1 MRNFIVT
8 RTAGLRRVRDG
19 ARQTALLLDCPFCK
33 MPSKKSIYFVPLG
46 LTLNASQFLEGLMRE
61 FSAEMVGTMLLVLLG
76 DGTVAGVLLNKSKAE
91 KSGWIVITTGWGLA
105 VAMAVYAVG
114 RVSGAH
120 INPAVTLSLAAVGKL
135 PWTAVPAY
143 VLGQFAGA
151 FLGAVLVW
159 LAYLAHWS
167 VTEDK
172 SLKLAVFATAPAIRR
187 MPANVITEAIGTFV
201 LVFGILALGANKAPN
216 DTGLTPLL
224 VGFLVWAVGISLGGP
239 TGYAINP
246 ARDLAP
252 RLAHA
257 ILPIP
262 NKGGSDWGYSWV
274 PVIGPIAGGIIGAVV
289 YVGCAGLFG
298 Q

>member
-1 MRNFIVT
+1 
-8 RTAGLRRVRDG
+8 
-19 ARQTALLLDCPFCK
+19 
-33 MPSKKSIYFVPLG
+33 
-46 LTLNASQFLEGLMRE
+46 
-61 FSAEMVGTMLLVLLG
+61 VGTMLLVLLG
-76 DGTVAGVLLNKSKAE
+76 DGAVAGVLLNKSKAE

-105 VAMAVYAVG
+105 VAIAVYAVG

-274 PVIGPIAGGIIGAVV
+274 PVIGPIAGGIIGAVL